1 MDKNNFHDLLNTFVI
16 EFIYNLSI
24 VPIASPEA
32 SRIRAFLPSFPGE
45 SSENFQGPVL
55 YQTASIMSI
64 MKKAA
69 CRNPFFCYTKK
80 FLGTQG
86 DN

>member
-55 YQTASIMSI
+55 YQTGWIQVISA
-64 MKKAA
+64 
-69 CRNPFFCYTKK
+69 
-80 FLGTQG
+80 
-86 DN
+86 